1 MLTCWEWNQVMLS
14 TGLKLLLCAIFCKMS
29 TMFGQ
34 AQAELGSFKYIPKSN
49 IISWYTFSAAT
60 TRSQV
65 WENCNKTKTKTFFIY
80 HFLLC
85 WPINFIMQKFQW
97 VSSWPNWRF
106 RTFRNFSNF
115 GSFRM
120 IERSSPLACA
130 LACAHFARTDGT
142 CNSFLLQ
149 GKTRDDLDAE

>member
-115 GSFRM
+115 GSHRM